1 MPPEVIFLRMFIDL
15 LGALFGLRLTRRFKG
30 KLKDQF
36 TSNKVV
42 QSDYSGF
49 QIRCRNECIV
59 SRVRINALIDETLQ
73 DPAKLGFYLDI
84 EINGRFE
91 ALLIVLPVEITFFK
105 DITHDE
111 VSIKQ
116 SGKHAIFFEDNTAS
130 IEHWSSPNLY
140 FSGAGLVKKNKGR
153 ILFSF
158 PVASLWAS
166 GKSHSKGALYPVISS
181 ESKEVHHTFIPEIK
195 EMEIDATMLN
205 KSYSIDTQNTMPLP
219 EAFSESNMRWF
230 TASNGRPHTSIL
242 AAFLNGE
249 IINSIEFESYK
260 DGVFLALSASLV
272 LATGLD
278 ALWTF
283 IAWLTA
289 V

>member
-1 MPPEVIFLRMFIDL
+1 LPPEVILLRILIDL
-15 LGALFGLRLTRRFKG
+15 LAALFDLRLTRHFKER
-30 KLKDQF
+30 LKEQF
-36 TSNKVV
+36 TSEKVV
-42 QSDYSGF
+42 HSDFPGF
-49 QIRCRNECIV
+49 QIRCRNECV
-59 SRVRINALIDETLQ
+59 ASMVRINALIDESPQ
-73 DPAKLGFYLDI
+73 DPSKLGFYLDI
-84 EINGRFE
+84 EIKGRFE
-91 ALLIVLPVEITFFK
+91 AMLIVLPVEITYFNTT
-105 DITHDE
+105 IHDG

-116 SGKHAIFFEDNTAS
+116 SGKHAIFLEDNTGS

-140 FSGAGLVKKNKGR
+140 FSGVGLVKKNQGR

-181 ESKEVHHTFIPEIK
+181 EATEVRHTFIPEIK

-205 KSYSIDTQNTMPLP
+205 NSYSIDTQNTMPLP

-242 AAFLNGE
+242 AAFLNRK
-249 IINSIEFESYK
+249 IINSIEFELYK

-272 LATGLD
+272 LATSLD

-283 IAWLTA
+283 TAWLTA